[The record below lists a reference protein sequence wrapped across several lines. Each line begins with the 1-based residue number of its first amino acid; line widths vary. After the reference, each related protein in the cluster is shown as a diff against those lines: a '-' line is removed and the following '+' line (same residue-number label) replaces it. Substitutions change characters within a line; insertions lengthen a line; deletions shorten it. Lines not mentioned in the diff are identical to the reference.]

1 VGGTIPLG
9 GGRFTWAGVFR
20 SGGGYLTDWPP
31 ANDSQMVLIAV
42 LENGWGEDELAAKLR
57 RVLDLNGRKNG
68 LESLLVNIQAEA
80 IQAAQ
85 NGK

>member
-1 VGGTIPLG
+1 
-9 GGRFTWAGVFR
+9 
-20 SGGGYLTDWPP
+20 
-31 ANDSQMVLIAV
+31 MVLVAV
-42 LENGWGEDELAAKLR
+42 FENRRGPDELAAKLG
-57 RVLDLNGRKNG
+57 RVLDLSGRKSG